1 MPRCKVCKDKFEPK
15 YFLQKTCLNAACLIE
30 WKNRIKDKEWKAE
43 KKQLKNKLKTY
54 SDHVKELQVIFNRF
68 IRKRDDGLPCIS
80 CGNPNMKKVNA
91 SHYYNANN
99 HYSVRFNEDN
109 VHSAC
114 EYCNTYLSGN
124 LIPYREALIKK
135 IGIERFR
142 YLESIA
148 NDTVKYSIPEL
159 IELKVIY
166 KDKIKKL

>member
-1 MPRCKVCKDKFEPK
+1 
-15 YFLQKTCLNAACLIE
+15 
-30 WKNRIKDKEWKAE
+30 
-43 KKQLKNKLKTY
+43 
-54 SDHVKELQVIFNRF
+54 
-68 IRKRDDGLPCIS
+68 
-80 CGNPNMKKVNA
+80 MKKVNA

-135 IGIERFR
+135 IGLERFE

-159 IELKVIY
+159 IEMKVIY
-166 KDKIKKL
+166 KDKIKQL

>member
-1 MPRCKVCKDKFEPK
+1 MRCKVCRDKFEPK
-15 YFLQKTCLNAACLIE
+15 YFLQKVCLEPSCILE
-30 WKNRIKDKEWKAE
+30 WNKKVKDKEWKAE
-43 KKQLKNKLKTY
+43 KKVLKDKLKTY
-54 SDHVKELQVIFNRF
+54 SDHVKELQIIFNKF
-68 IRKRDDGLPCIS
+68 IRARDNGLPCIS
-80 CGNPNMKKVNA
+80 CSNPNMKKVNA

-135 IGIERFR
+135 IGIERFK
-142 YLESIA
+142 YLELIA

-159 IELKVIY
+159 IEMKVIY
-166 KDKIKKL
+166 KDKIKQL

>member
-1 MPRCKVCKDKFEPK
+1 MLRS
-15 YFLQKTCLNAACLIE
+15 Y
-30 WKNRIKDKEWKAE
+30 R
-43 KKQLKNKLKTY
+43 
-54 SDHVKELQVIFNRF
+54 VIFNKF
-68 IRKRDDGLPCIS
+68 IRARDNGLPCIS

-99 HYSVRFNEDN
+99 HYAVRFNEDN

-135 IGIERFR
+135 IGLERFE

-148 NDTVKYSIPEL
+148 NDTMKYSIPEL

-166 KDKIKKL
+166 KG

>member
-1 MPRCKVCKDKFEPK
+1 MPRCRICKDKFEPK
-15 YFLQKTCLNAACLIE
+15 YFLQKTCFEPSCILE
-30 WKNRIKDKEWKAE
+30 WKNKVKAKEWKQQ
-43 KKQLKNKLKTY
+43 KKVLKEKLKTY
-54 SDHVKELQVIFNRF
+54 SDHVKELQVIFNKF
-68 IRKRDDGLPCIS
+68 IRARDNGLPCIS

-99 HYSVRFNEDN
+99 H
-109 VHSAC
+109 C

-135 IGIERFR
+135 IGIERFE

-148 NDTVKYSIPEL
+148 NDTMKYSIPEL

>member
-1 MPRCKVCKDKFEPK
+1 MCCSPKCAIEYDKRLK
-15 YFLQKTCLNAACLIE
+15 QKSWN
-30 WKNRIKDKEWKAE
+30 KE
-43 KKQLKNKLKTY
+43 KKVLKEKLKTY
-54 SDHVKELQVIFNRF
+54 SDHVKELQVIFNKF
-68 IRKRDDGLPCIS
+68 IRARDNGLPCIS

-124 LIPYREALIKK
+124 LIPYREAL
-135 IGIERFR
+135 GLERFE

-159 IELKVIY
+159 IEMKVIY
-166 KDKIKKL
+166 KDKIKQLNK